1 MRGHRLVVHL
11 RLRSPFRLL
20 RHQPLVP
27 ARASWPSALRKK
39 AFGYSEDLEQL
50 HGITDTSNEM
60 GAFMVVRADSHED
73 AAKLVREASTLH
85 DLSGRIRGGY
95 AGSADSPG
103 SQSLRRISQ
112 ARSQK
117 FRKLS
122 SSASAIAAESPGIGM
137 ARRRAIAGGIFGR
150 SRGAGTS
157 GGLTVAELPP
167 TSWRS
172 FAT

>member
-1 MRGHRLVVHL
+1 MRGHPTVVRL

-73 AAKLVREASTLH
+73 AAKLFEKHPHFTIFPGESVEVMPVLPIVRGLN
-85 DLSGRIRGGY
+85 LFG
-95 AGSADSPG
+95 GSARRGLKNFG
-103 SQSLRRISQ
+103 SYRRPLQPSLPN
-112 ARSQK
+112 
-117 FRKLS
+117 LL
-122 SSASAIAAESPGIGM
+122 ASEW
-137 ARRRAIAGGIFGR
+137 RDVGR
-150 SRGAGTS
+150 
-157 GGLTVAELPP
+157 
-167 TSWRS
+167 
-172 FAT
+172 